1 MVVIVERSN
10 EQMQVTKTNKHLSHS
25 VRFVCDYFLFK
36 IQPKL
41 SERIKL
47 LICVQH
53 IPSFCL
59 RSLFSLSVK
68 YRNQFASHL
77 LIDYKMIVGACT
89 MHSSLTNLHHTHT
102 HTHTAD
108 ELNSHLSPVQFA
120 YSYCQFFRLQNS
132 YFHLCKWNHC
142 AQSKLVEIVTL
153 NRKRAFAEVP
163 CSWI

>member
-102 HTHTAD
+102 PPM
-108 ELNSHLSPVQFA
+108 NSILTYHLF
-120 YSYCQFFRLQNS
+120 NS
-132 YFHLCKWNHC
+132 RTQTVNFSGCK
-142 AQSKLVEIVTL
+142 IVTFIYANEITVH
-153 NRKRAFAEVP
+153 NRNWWKL
-163 CSWI
+163 